1 MSIEINR
8 PEIMAEVG
16 AAFQRYESAL
26 MRNDVAVLNELFWES
41 PHTLRY
47 GIAEE
52 LYGHAQI
59 AGFRAARDA
68 SDVERELKKVVITTY
83 GRDFASA
90 NCEYR
95 RVRSGKFGRKS
106 QFWMRTEAGWRIV
119 SAHVSIV
126 PR

>member
-1 MSIEINR
+1 MSIEVNLPDVVR
-8 PEIMAEVG
+8 EVRT
-16 AAFQRYESAL
+16 AFERYESAL
-26 MRNDVAVLNELFWES
+26 MRNDIALLNELFWDS

-47 GIAEE
+47 GIGEE

-59 AGFRAARDA
+59 AGFRAARDP
-68 SDVERELKKVVITTY
+68 SDVERELLKVVITTY

-95 RVRSGKFGRKS
+95 RTRSGKFGQQS
-106 QFWMRTEAGWRIV
+106 QFWMRTDAGWRIV

>member
-1 MSIEINR
+1 MSIEINL
-8 PEIMAEVG
+8 PDVLHEVR
-16 AAFQRYESAL
+16 AAFERYEGAL
-26 MRNDVAVLNELFWES
+26 MRNDVAVLNELFWDS

-59 AGFRAARDA
+59 AGFRAARDPA
-68 SDVERELKKVVITTY
+68 DVERELTKVVITTY

-95 RVRSGKFGRKS
+95 RIRSRKYGRQS
-106 QFWMRTEAGWRIV
+106 QFWMRTDAGWRIV
-119 SAHVSIV
+119 SAHVSMV

>member
-1 MSIEINR
+1 MNMEIDL
-8 PEIMAEVG
+8 PDVVSEVR
-16 AAFQRYESAL
+16 AAFERYESAL
-26 MRNDVAVLNELFWES
+26 MRNDVAVLNELFWDS

-59 AGFRAARDA
+59 AGFRAARDP
-68 SDVERELKKVVITTY
+68 SDVERELLKVQITTY

-95 RVRSGKFGRKS
+95 RVRSGKFGRQS
-106 QFWMRTEAGWRIV
+106 QLWMRTDAGWRIV

>member
-1 MSIEINR
+1 MIEINLPDVVR
-8 PEIMAEVG
+8 EVRV
-16 AAFQRYESAL
+16 AFERYESAL
-26 MRNDVAVLNELFWES
+26 MRNDVAVLNELFWDS

-59 AGFRAARDA
+59 AGFRAVRDPA
-68 SDVERELKKVVITTY
+68 DVERELTKVAITTY

-95 RVRSGKFGRKS
+95 RVRSQKFGRQS
-106 QFWMRTEAGWRIV
+106 QFWMRADAGWRIV

>member
-1 MSIEINR
+1 MSLEINI
-8 PEIMAEVG
+8 PEVVQEVS
-16 AAFQRYESAL
+16 AAFQRYEDAL
-26 MRNDVAVLNELFWES
+26 MRNDIAVLNELFWDS

-47 GIAEE
+47 GIGEE

-59 AGFRAARDA
+59 AGFRAARDP
-68 SDVERELKKVVITTY
+68 SDVVRELLKVVITTY

-95 RVRSGKFGRKS
+95 RVRSAKFGRQS
-106 QFWMRTEAGWRIV
+106 QFWMRTSAGWRIV

>member
-1 MSIEINR
+1 MSIEVNLPDVVR
-8 PEIMAEVG
+8 EVRT
-16 AAFQRYESAL
+16 AFERYESAL
-26 MRNDVAVLNELFWES
+26 MRNDIALLNELFWDS

-47 GIAEE
+47 GIGEE

-59 AGFRAARDA
+59 AGFRAARDP
-68 SDVERELKKVVITTY
+68 SDVERELLKVVITTY
-83 GRDFASA
+83 GCDFASA

-95 RVRSGKFGRKS
+95 RTRSGKFGRQS
-106 QFWMRTEAGWRIV
+106 QFWMRTDAGWRIV

>member
-1 MSIEINR
+1 MSIAINL
-8 PEIMAEVG
+8 PEIVAEVS

-47 GIAEE
+47 GVSEE

-59 AGFRAARDA
+59 AGFRATRDP
-68 SDVERELKKVVITTY
+68 SDVERALVKVAITTY

-95 RVRSGKFGRKS
+95 RVRSGKFGRQS
-106 QFWMRTEAGWRIV
+106 QFWMRTDAGWRIV
-119 SAHVSIV
+119 SAHVSMV

>member
-1 MSIEINR
+1 MSMEINL
-8 PEIMAEVG
+8 PAVVSEVI
-16 AAFQRYESAL
+16 AAFQRYEDAL

-47 GIAEE
+47 GVAEE

-59 AGFRAARDA
+59 ARFRAARDA
-68 SDVERELKKVVITTY
+68 ADVERNLLKVVITTY
-83 GRDFASA
+83 GQDFASA

-95 RVRSGKFGRKS
+95 RVRSGKFGRQS
-106 QFWMRTEAGWRIV
+106 QFWMRTSAGWRIL

>member
-1 MSIEINR
+1 MSIEINL
-8 PEIMAEVG
+8 PDVVLEVR
-16 AAFQRYESAL
+16 AAFERYESAL
-26 MRNDVAVLNELFWES
+26 MRNDVAVLNELFWNS

-59 AGFRAARDA
+59 AGFRAARDP
-68 SDVERELKKVVITTY
+68 SDVERELLKVAITTY

-95 RVRSGKFGRKS
+95 RIRSQKFGRQS
-106 QFWMRTEAGWRIV
+106 QFWMRTDAGWRIV